1 MTVFIHK
8 KGSKN
13 RLDLI
18 DKMSNF
24 KLTRDKDL
32 WLRIV
37 EKVRNAPMLTVNLD
51 AQEAWEWNK
60 FGMMRDLK

>member
-60 FGMMRDLK
+60 FGMMMDLK